1 MLFDITQ
8 RVGLVVARWSG

>member
-8 RVGLVVARWSG
+8 RVGLVVASWSG